1 MNAASFAFDF
11 VPRWL
16 EAVRDPAGGFFER
29 LDLSGQPP
37 EPAEPKTTLVHAR
50 TAFAL
55 AHLSMATGDARLLD
69 GALHA
74 HAFLDS
80 RLRDPDGGYR
90 FSTASSLRRA
100 YDQSFVLLALVTLR
114 KANPQAVPQERIDQ
128 CLRFIDGTLTDARDG
143 TLFEDD
149 AMALAGPKVG
159 NLRAQNP
166 HMHMLEAYLQA
177 FEMTGERDWL
187 KRAKALVALARLHF
201 IDPATGAVREFVSYD
216 LSPANDDAGARRE
229 PGHQYEWAWL
239 FHRFADLGGD
249 ERARQDAAR
258 MLAFADRFALR
269 QDGAMA
275 GAPFDALD
283 ADGRVI
289 EDTHLLWPLT
299 EAGKLHAALYLHTG
313 DAAHRASAERVAEL
327 IFTRFF
333 PASDLPV
340 FVNRLDGAGKVLW
353 PEALSRLVYHVALFV
368 TEAERAGI
376 WPRSAPQS
384 FAAANQ
390 PLLEEERS

>member
-11 VPRWL
+11 VPCWL
-16 EAVRDPAGGFFER
+16 DAVRDPAGGFFER
-29 LDLSGQPP
+29 LDRSGQPP
-37 EPAEPKTTLVHAR
+37 EPTEPKTTLVHAR

-55 AHLSMATGDARLLD
+55 AHLSMTTGNARFLDDARL
-69 GALHA
+69 A
-74 HAFLDS
+74 HGFLDS

-114 KANPQAVPQERIDQ
+114 KADPQAVPQERIDA
-128 CLRFIDGTLTDARDG
+128 CLRFIDETLTDPRDG
-143 TLFEDD
+143 SLFEDD
-149 AMALAGPKVG
+149 AMALAGPKIG
-159 NLRAQNP
+159 DLRSQNP

-177 FEMTGERDWL
+177 LEMTGEGHWL
-187 KRAKALVALARLHF
+187 VRAEALVALARRRF

-216 LSPANDDAGARRE
+216 LSPANDDAGLRRE

-239 FHRFADLGGD
+239 LHRFADLGGGED
-249 ERARQDAAR
+249 ARQDAAR

-269 QDGAMA
+269 QDGVMA

-289 EDTHLLWPLT
+289 EESHLLWPLT
-299 EAGKLHAALYLHTG
+299 EAGKLHAALYLRTG
-313 DAAHRASAERVAEL
+313 DAAHRASAERIAEI

-333 PASDLPV
+333 SASDLPV
-340 FVNRLDGAGKVLW
+340 FVNRLDGEGKVLW

-368 TEAERAGI
+368 TEAKRAGI

-384 FAAANQ
+384 FATANQ
-390 PLLEEERS
+390 TAS